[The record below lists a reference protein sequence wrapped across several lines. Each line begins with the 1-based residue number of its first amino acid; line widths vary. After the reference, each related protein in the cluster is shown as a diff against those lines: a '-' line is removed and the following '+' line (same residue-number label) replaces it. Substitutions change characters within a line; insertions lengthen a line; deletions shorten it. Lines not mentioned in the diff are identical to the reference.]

1 MLDKKFFIDFIKKN
15 SHKFVFYSYP
25 GGAGGEFVCN
35 YLAYETDYFYNK
47 QIVSKSFDKPGE
59 NRSSFEDGLFAGAF
73 TNLAQAGVSSH
84 NYDGAFNEKWKDSV
98 ISRWNPAYDID
109 YLNKKVV
116 NTDGCVVDIDDEIYY
131 SDIVE
136 KLFNYKPGSLNLMR
150 DTPGILNLEAQGAN
164 VDDIIKDICNN
175 FTNQDKP
182 YLIKTHGIS
191 KDFMYFKDSKFIEL
205 NVERESEIFKWSPDR
220 YVDLL
225 HTIKVII
232 CPAIT
237 YKEKDDLISRVI
249 WRLENALSSWG
260 DNKLDDYLALQKF
273 DKDELYKKAIN
284 YIGEDFLLDDE
295 KELYSITAY
304 ALLIPEFYRIN
315 LNDYNI
321 DELNV
326 MMSTN
331 YLHRGFVY
339 RQETYLRNMYT
350 DVYSSWFTFDYWGRH
365 PQWKEIFDPT
375 LQKFEDLFN
384 GEWVEKAFGIDRV
397 GYEKAFNNWH
407 NKNVKLLEKYGIMD
421 FSDAL

>member
-1 MLDKKFFIDFIKKN
+1 MLDKKFFIDFIKNN

-47 QIVSKSFDKPGE
+47 QLVVKSFERKGAEPPVIKPGE
-59 NRSSFEDGLFAGAF
+59 NRSSFEDVLFGGAF
-73 TNLAQAGVSSH
+73 TNLAQGGISSH
-84 NYDGAFNEKWKDSV
+84 NFDGYGKWEWNDSA
-98 ISRWNPAYDID
+98 ISRWNPAYDIS
-109 YLNKKVV
+109 YINKKVV
-116 NTDGCVVDIDDEIYY
+116 NTDGHIVDIPDEIYY
-131 SDIVE
+131 NDIVE
-136 KLFNYKPGSLNLMR
+136 KLFNYKR
-150 DTPGILNLEAQGAN
+150 DIPGI
-164 VDDIIKDICNN
+164 DDMIRDVCND

-205 NVERESEIFKWSPDR
+205 NPEKKWDM
-220 YVDLL
+220 YIDLL

-237 YKEKDDLISRVI
+237 YEEKIDLIERII
-249 WRLENALSSWG
+249 WRLNKGLSNWG
-260 DNKLDDYLALQKF
+260 DNKLDKYLIHQTY
-273 DKDELYKKAIN
+273 DRDELYKKAIN
-284 YIGEDFLLDDE
+284 YIGEDFLLDDK
-295 KELYSITAY
+295 KELYTITAY
-304 ALLIPEFYRIN
+304 ALLIPEFYNIN

-321 DELNV
+321 DELNA

-331 YLHRGFVY
+331 YLHRGFIY

-350 DVYSSWFTFDYWGRH
+350 DVFSSWFTFNFWGRH

-375 LQKFEDLFN
+375 ILKFEDLFN

-397 GYEKAFNNWH
+397 GYEKAFNTWH
-407 NKNVKLLEKYGIMD
+407 KKNIKLLEDYGIMD
-421 FSDAL
+421 FSDAY